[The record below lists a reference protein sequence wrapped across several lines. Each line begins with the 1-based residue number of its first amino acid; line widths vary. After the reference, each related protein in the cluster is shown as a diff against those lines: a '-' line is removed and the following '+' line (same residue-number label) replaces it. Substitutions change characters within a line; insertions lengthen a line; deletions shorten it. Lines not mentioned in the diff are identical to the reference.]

1 MTNITAQLNYL
12 RIAPRKARLVADLV
26 RGQTVDRA
34 ESQLRFLPQKSAKP
48 ILKLLNS
55 AIANAKTNFNK
66 SAKNLYVKSIR
77 VDGGP
82 PLKRSR
88 PRSRGM
94 TNRIRKETS
103 HISLILAESAKIQIS
118 KSKLQKKH
126 GT

>member
-1 MTNITAQLNYL
+1 MANVITKLNYL
-12 RIAPRKARLVADLV
+12 RIAPRKVRLVIDLV

-55 AIANAKTNFNK
+55 AMANAKTNFNK
-66 SAKNLYVKSIR
+66 NAENLYVKIIK

-88 PRSRGM
+88 PRSRGR

-103 HISLILAESAKIQIS
+103 HITLILDEII
-118 KSKLQKKH
+118 KKH
-126 GT
+126 GTQN